1 MADLLNNDRV
11 DVWKVTA
18 DHADIRLPNKMFNR
32 IRSKFPECSVLH
44 SNVESL
50 VGEFEQAVQKSANV
64 SEWHEEY
71 VSLNKYTDTT

>member
-1 MADLLNNDRV
+1 MEDLLSNDRV

-32 IRSKFPECSVLH
+32 IRGQFPECSVLH

-50 VGEFEQAVQKSANV
+50 VQEFEQKMLKRVNASA
-64 SEWHEEY
+64 EWHDEY
-71 VSLNKYTDTT
+71 VS